1 MKLGTNFFK
10 SETPSHMTVRQ
21 VAMVVAALAA
31 CVALFVVDNGANSDV
46 NSNTNSEVG
55 IDGAI
60 DITEVLAMAP
70 MPHVAAAD
78 ALTTN
83 WFCPG
88 VPANDDTISSNCGRC
103 QLRRYWSTNN

>member
-1 MKLGTNFFK
+1 
-10 SETPSHMTVRQ
+10 MTVRQ

-31 CVALFVVDNGANSDV
+31 CVALFVVDNGANSD
-46 NSNTNSEVG
+46 TNV
-55 IDGAI
+55 DGAI
-60 DITEVLAMAP
+60 DVTEVLAMAP

-103 QLRRYWSTNN
+103 QLRRYRSTNN